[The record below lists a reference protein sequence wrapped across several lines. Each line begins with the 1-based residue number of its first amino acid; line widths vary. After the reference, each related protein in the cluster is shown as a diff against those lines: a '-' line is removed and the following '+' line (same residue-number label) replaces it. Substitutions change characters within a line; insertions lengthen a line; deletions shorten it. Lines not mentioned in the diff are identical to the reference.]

1 MHLGECRY
9 SETIRPI
16 SGRAIPLYA
25 GEVLRITQVE
35 GEQCVD
41 FNCFNLYDYKERMSV
56 GHMRVQGIRVRQ
68 GHIAVS
74 APPRYR
80 PMLAITHMAETCV
93 TDLLGARCDATSG
106 ELEYGLVPRTN
117 CQDTLAEA
125 IREYGLTPDDVHDSF
140 NMWMHTIW
148 GEGFYSVRNI
158 GPKGDYVDLLAL
170 MDVLTVPVTC
180 GSGDIG
186 QVSNFGFK
194 PIQVE
199 VFKASEQSKLTM
211 ASYLEQCTG
220 FKNQR
225 MRSDFRVAE
234 IRADRKLRPVRNYQ
248 PNFRA
253 YPIVQTEIEVVFSK
267 SELATLRKLRGKI
280 GKSDEE
286 VVRATFMFWYQQNR
300 AKPHWVR
307 PDGIGCGCLETDAAR
322 IPVSWEATA
331 YEGDKP

>member
-1 MHLGECRY
+1 M
-9 SETIRPI
+9 
-16 SGRAIPLYA
+16 

-41 FNCFNLYDYKERMSV
+41 FNCFNLHDYKERMSV
-56 GHMRVQGIRVRQ
+56 GHMRVQGIRMRE

-80 PMLAITHMAETCV
+80 PMLAIIHMAETCI

-148 GEGFYSVRNI
+148 GEIFHSIRNI

-170 MDVLTVPVTC
+170 MDVLAVPVTC

-186 QVSNFGFK
+186 QVSNFSFK
-194 PIQVE
+194 PIQVQIFE
-199 VFKASEQSKLTM
+199 VTDASKRPWNITST
-211 ASYLEQCTG
+211 ADTG

-225 MRSDFRVAE
+225 K
-234 IRADRKLRPVRNYQ
+234 RADMRVNRSARSASSGRPEYK
-248 PNFRA
+248 PEFRA
-253 YPIVQTEIEVVFSK
+253 FPIGRRK
-267 SELATLRKLRGKI
+267 SRCVSLPMNCKSSGSRG
-280 GKSDEE
+280 
-286 VVRATFMFWYQQNR
+286 RCA
-300 AKPHWVR
+300 
-307 PDGIGCGCLETDAAR
+307 
-322 IPVSWEATA
+322 
-331 YEGDKP
+331 

>member
-1 MHLGECRY
+1 MNVRNDKMEFGRCRY
-9 SETIRPI
+9 DDVIQPI
-16 SGRAIPLYA
+16 SGRALPLHK

-41 FNCFNLYDYKERMSV
+41 FNCFNLHDYKERMSV
-56 GHMRVQGIRVRQ
+56 GHMRVQGIRVRE

-80 PMLAITHMAETCV
+80 PMLAIIHMAETCI

-148 GEGFYSVRNI
+148 GESFHSIRNI

-170 MDVLTVPVTC
+170 MDVLAVPVTC

-194 PIQVE
+194 SIQVQIFE
-199 VFKASEQSKLTM
+199 ASVQSQALMDHFLKQT
-211 ASYLEQCTG
+211 TG
-220 FKNQR
+220 FRNQR
-225 MRSDFRVAE
+225 TRGDFRVNT
-234 IRADRKLRPVRNYQ
+234 IRAERKLRADPNYDPV
-248 PNFRA
+248 FRA
-253 YPIVQTEIEVVFSK
+253 YPIVESEIEVSID
-267 SELATLRKLRGKI
+267 RKTIAKI
-280 GKSDEE
+280 RRITGQKDLTDEE
-286 VVRATFMFWYQQNR
+286 LVRAAFMLWYQINR

-307 PDGIGCGCLETDAAR
+307 PDGLGCPCC
-322 IPVSWEATA
+322 
-331 YEGDKP
+331 

>member
-1 MHLGECRY
+1 MELGRCRY
-9 SETIRPI
+9 DDIIQPI
-16 SGRAIPLYA
+16 SGRALPLHM
-25 GEVLRITQVE
+25 GEVLRITQIE

-41 FNCFNLYDYKERMSV
+41 FNCFNLHDYKERMSV
-56 GHMRVQGIRVRQ
+56 GHMRVQGIRVRE

-80 PMLAITHMAETCV
+80 PMLAIIHMAETCI

-148 GEGFYSVRNI
+148 RDSFHSIRNI

-170 MDVLTVPVTC
+170 MDVLAVPVTC

-186 QVSNFGFK
+186 QVSNFSFK
-194 PIQVE
+194 PIQVQIFE
-199 VFKASEQSKLTM
+199 VTDASKHAMEY
-211 ASYLEQCTG
+211 YLQQTTG
-220 FKNQR
+220 FRNQR
-225 MRSDFRVAE
+225 TRADMRVNTIRAERKLRADPNYTPEFRAWPIVLSEIDVSIDRKTIAE
-234 IRADRKLRPVRNYQ
+234 IRRVTG
-248 PNFRA
+248 
-253 YPIVQTEIEVVFSK
+253 QTR
-267 SELATLRKLRGKI
+267 LT
-280 GKSDEE
+280 DEE
-286 VVRATFMFWYQQNR
+286 LVRAAFMLWYQMNR

-307 PDGIGCGCLETDAAR
+307 PDGLGAPLLDGR
-322 IPVSWEATA
+322 P
-331 YEGDKP
+331 